1 MSKLILLL
9 PLTFAVRAYT
19 EFDTTC
25 TTPNVTTNFVSSPD
39 SRGTLDIL
47 WSCLFTIIACTW
59 TIQHLN
65 VPEGRNGRDP
75 GWIGDIK
82 WGLKRTWTSAKWMI
96 VTMLAPELV
105 LSKACL
111 DLAEAQSDLKTL
123 QKLAGEDG
131 TEWTVTHSL
140 FANMG
145 GFVIRGDTGQELQ
158 ALDKTNNES
167 TPLTGP
173 SVTDERE
180 QITKAPS
187 SAPLVSSRQTAVPR
201 DQAHALGHYDPFH
214 LTAAGILRLRTSGQ
228 LPKMPLISADD
239 INDKSKT
246 DSFARVVSVAQ
257 ITWIAVQVLARVAR
271 RLAVSQLEIAVVAF
285 SSCAIMIYIL
295 HWKKP
300 KSVLVPYTVLTFP
313 GPIPVKIARK
323 ERIITKNNSNFQIFF
338 GGTKDAGRS
347 LPQTNGRPIRNDFT
361 PESLARTDDNAVY
374 FALGM
379 ALGSSLF
386 GVIHVAAW
394 NFTFP
399 SKVELI
405 LWRVASIYCTVFFIL
420 FSVLLKIPDRFQ
432 WFEDQMRKL
441 ASSLYVLARVF
452 MIVEMF
458 RTLCFLPPD
467 AYTSTWATNIPH
479 LA

>member
-1 MSKLILLL
+1 M
-9 PLTFAVRAYT
+9 
-19 EFDTTC
+19 
-25 TTPNVTTNFVSSPD
+25 
-39 SRGTLDIL
+39 
-47 WSCLFTIIACTW
+47 
-59 TIQHLN
+59 
-65 VPEGRNGRDP
+65 
-75 GWIGDIK
+75 GDIK
-82 WGLKRTWTSAKWMI
+82 WALKRTWTSAKWMV

-105 LSKACL
+105 LSKAWE
-111 DLAEAQSDLKTL
+111 DLAVAQSDLKAL

-131 TEWTVTHSL
+131 TEWTLTHSL

-145 GFVIRGDTGQELQ
+145 GFVIRGNMGQELEH
-158 ALDKTNNES
+158 LDKTDSEPTS
-167 TPLTGP
+167 HTRP

-180 QITKAPS
+180 MVPIAPS
-187 SAPLVSSRQTAVPR
+187 STPWTSSRQAAIPR
-201 DQAHALGHYDPFH
+201 DQTQALEYYDPFH
-214 LTAAGILRLRTSGQ
+214 LTAAGILRLRTS
-228 LPKMPLISADD
+228 LLLSKMPSISADD

-257 ITWIAVQVLARVAR
+257 IIWIVVQVLARVAR

-313 GPIPVKIARK
+313 GPIPAEITRK
-323 ERIITKNNSNFQIFF
+323 ESDIRKNDSNFQFFF
-338 GGTKDAGRS
+338 GGIEDSPPS
-347 LPQTNGRPIRNDFT
+347 LPGTNGRPIPNDVVPDSHT
-361 PESLARTDDNAVY
+361 GTGDQVGY
-374 FALGM
+374 FLLGL
-379 ALGSSLF
+379 ALGSCLF
-386 GVIHVAAW
+386 GGIHIAAW

-399 SKVELI
+399 TKVELI
-405 LWRVASIYCTVFFIL
+405 LWRVASIYSAVFVGL
-420 FSVLLKIPDRFQ
+420 FLGLLAVLDKVDWLQAHMLK
-432 WFEDQMRKL
+432 L
-441 ASSLYVLARVF
+441 VSSLYVLARVF

>member
-1 MSKLILLL
+1 MDHS
-9 PLTFAVRAYT
+9 TSECT
-19 EFDTTC
+19 E
-25 TTPNVTTNFVSSPD
+25 
-39 SRGTLDIL
+39 
-47 WSCLFTIIACTW
+47 
-59 TIQHLN
+59 
-65 VPEGRNGRDP
+65 ERNGRDP

-105 LSKACL
+105 LSKAWEE
-111 DLAEAQSDLKTL
+111 LAVAQSDLKAL
-123 QKLAGEDG
+123 QNLAGEDG

-145 GFVIRGDTGQELQ
+145 GFVIRGNTGQELQ
-158 ALDKTNNES
+158 ALDKTHNES
-167 TPLTGP
+167 TPLPGP
-173 SVTDERE
+173 SVADERG

-187 SAPLVSSRQTAVPR
+187 SAPLVSSRQTAAPR

-214 LTAAGILRLRTSGQ
+214 LTAAGILRLRRSGQ

-257 ITWIAVQVLARVAR
+257 ITWIVVQVLTRVAR

-285 SSCAIMIYIL
+285 STCAIMIYIL

-300 KSVLVPYTVLTFP
+300 KSVLIPYTVLTFP
-313 GPIPVKIARK
+313 GPIPLEIARV
-323 ERIITKNNSNFQIFF
+323 ESIIKKTESNLQLFF
-338 GGTKDAGRS
+338 GAEHNAPHSPLQK
-347 LPQTNGRPIRNDFT
+347 NGRPIPNDVV
-361 PESLARTDDNAVY
+361 PESFAWEDHGVGY
-374 FALGM
+374 FLLGLG
-379 ALGSSLF
+379 LGSSVF
-386 GVIHVAAW
+386 GGIHVAAW

-405 LWRVASIYCTVFFIL
+405 LWRVASIYCTVFFGLFIL
-420 FSVLLKIPDRFQ
+420 QLVLLLDRWE
-432 WFEDQMRKL
+432 WFPAPMEKL
-441 ASSLYVLARVF
+441 VSSLYVLARVF

>member
-1 MSKLILLL
+1 
-9 PLTFAVRAYT
+9 
-19 EFDTTC
+19 
-25 TTPNVTTNFVSSPD
+25 
-39 SRGTLDIL
+39 
-47 WSCLFTIIACTW
+47 
-59 TIQHLN
+59 
-65 VPEGRNGRDP
+65 
-75 GWIGDIK
+75 
-82 WGLKRTWTSAKWMI
+82 MI

-105 LSKACL
+105 LSKAWE
-111 DLAEAQSDLKTL
+111 DLAVAQSDLKAL

-145 GFVIRGDTGQELQ
+145 GFVIRGNTGQEFQ

-228 LPKMPLISADD
+228 LSKMPSITADD

-257 ITWIAVQVLARVAR
+257 ITWIVVQVLARVAR

-295 HWKKP
+295 YWKKP

-313 GPIPVKIARK
+313 GPIPVEIARG
-323 ERIITKNNSNFQIFF
+323 ESIIKKGDSIFQSLF
-338 GGTKDAGRS
+338 GGTKGAWRS
-347 LPQTNGRPIRNDFT
+347 LPQKNGRSIPNDVT
-361 PESLARTDDNAVY
+361 PKSLARRDDNVLY
-374 FALGM
+374 FGLGM

-386 GVIHVAAW
+386 GGIHVAAW

-399 SKVELI
+399 TKVELI
-405 LWRVASIYCTVFFIL
+405 LWRVASIYCTVLFGLFIVVFAL
-420 FSVLLKIPDRFQ
+420 RSRFQ
-432 WFEDQMRKL
+432 WFQVQMTKL
-441 ASSLYVLARVF
+441 VSSLYVLARVF

>member
-65 VPEGRNGRDP
+65 VPEERNGTDP

-82 WGLKRTWTSAKWMI
+82 WGLKRTWASAKWMI

-105 LSKACL
+105 LSKAWE
-111 DLAEAQSDLKTL
+111 DLVVAQSDLKAL

-145 GFVIRGDTGQELQ
+145 G
-158 ALDKTNNES
+158 
-167 TPLTGP
+167 
-173 SVTDERE
+173 
-180 QITKAPS
+180 
-187 SAPLVSSRQTAVPR
+187 QTAVPR
-201 DQAHALGHYDPFH
+201 DQTHALRHHNPFH
-214 LTAAGILRLRTSGQ
+214 LTAASILQLRTSRQ

-257 ITWIAVQVLARVAR
+257 ITWIVVQVLARVAK

-295 HWKKP
+295 QWKKP
-300 KSVLVPYTVLTFP
+300 KSVLVPYTVLKFS
-313 GPIPVKIARK
+313 GPIPVEIAR
-323 ERIITKNNSNFQIFF
+323 EESDIRGGSNFRIFF
-338 GGTKDAGRS
+338 GETEYVWHS
-347 LPQTNGRPIRNDFT
+347 LPQTNGRPIPNDVT
-361 PESLARTDDNAVY
+361 PEHLAQADDNFHY
-374 FALGM
+374 FLLGLG
-379 ALGSSLF
+379 LGSSLF
-386 GVIHVAAW
+386 GGIHVAAW

-420 FSVLLKIPDRFQ
+420 FLVLLTIPDRFQ
-432 WFEDQMRKL
+432 WFEDQMTKL
-441 ASSLYVLARVF
+441 VSSLYVLARVF
-452 MIVEMF
+452 MVVEMF

>member
-1 MSKLILLL
+1 MFKLILLL
-9 PLTFAVRAYT
+9 SLSFTVRAYT

-65 VPEGRNGRDP
+65 VPEERNGRNP

-82 WGLKRTWTSAKWMI
+82 WGLKRTCTSAKWMI

-105 LSKACL
+105 LSKAWEEL
-111 DLAEAQSDLKTL
+111 VVAQSDLKAL

-131 TEWTVTHSL
+131 TEWTLTHSL

-145 GFVIRGDTGQELQ
+145 GFVIRGNTGQELQ
-158 ALDKTNNES
+158 ALEKTHNES

-180 QITKAPS
+180 QITKASS
-187 SAPLVSSRQTAVPR
+187 SAPLVSSRQIAIPR
-201 DQAHALGHYDPFH
+201 DQTHALGHCDPFH
-214 LTAAGILRLRTSGQ
+214 LTAAGIFRLRTSGQ

-246 DSFARVVSVAQ
+246 DSFARVISVAQ
-257 ITWIAVQVLARVAR
+257 ITWIVAQVLTRVAR

-285 SSCAIMIYIL
+285 SACAIIIYIL

-300 KSVLVPYTVLTFP
+300 KSVLIPCTVLTFP
-313 GPIPVKIARK
+313 GPIPLEITRK
-323 ERIITKNNSNFQIFF
+323 ESIIEKRASNLQEFF
-338 GGTKDAGRS
+338 GGAGVVRRS
-347 LPQTNGRPIRNDFT
+347 PLQENGRPIPNDVV
-361 PESLARTDDNAVY
+361 PESLARGEDTVY
-374 FALGM
+374 CFFLG
-379 ALGSSLF
+379 LGLGCSVF
-386 GVIHVAAW
+386 GGIHVAAW

-405 LWRVASIYCTVFFIL
+405 LWRVTSIYCTFFFGLFIL
-420 FSVLLKIPDRFQ
+420 QSVLLDRFK
-432 WFEDQMRKL
+432 WFQARMARL
-441 ASSLYVLARVF
+441 VSSLYVLARVF
-452 MIVEMF
+452 TIVEMF

>member
-65 VPEGRNGRDP
+65 VPEERNGTDP

-82 WGLKRTWTSAKWMI
+82 WGLKRTWASAKWMI

-105 LSKACL
+105 LSKAWE
-111 DLAEAQSDLKTL
+111 DLVVAQSDLKAL

-145 GFVIRGDTGQELQ
+145 GFIIRGNTGQELQ
-158 ALDKTNNES
+158 ALDKIHNES
-167 TPLTGP
+167 TPLPGP

-187 SAPLVSSRQTAVPR
+187 SASSRQTAVPR
-201 DQAHALGHYDPFH
+201 DQTHALRHHNPFH
-214 LTAAGILRLRTSGQ
+214 LTAASILQLRTSRQ

-257 ITWIAVQVLARVAR
+257 ITWIVVQVLARVAK

-295 HWKKP
+295 QWKKP
-300 KSVLVPYTVLTFP
+300 KSVLVPYTVLKFS
-313 GPIPVKIARK
+313 GPIPVEIAR
-323 ERIITKNNSNFQIFF
+323 EESDIRGGSNFRIFF
-338 GGTKDAGRS
+338 GETEYVWHS
-347 LPQTNGRPIRNDFT
+347 LPQTNGRPIPNDVT
-361 PESLARTDDNAVY
+361 PEHLAQADDNFHY
-374 FALGM
+374 FLLGLG
-379 ALGSSLF
+379 LGSSLF
-386 GVIHVAAW
+386 GGIHVAAW

-420 FSVLLKIPDRFQ
+420 FLVLLTIPDRFQ
-432 WFEDQMRKL
+432 WFEDQMTKL
-441 ASSLYVLARVF
+441 VSSLYVLARVF
-452 MIVEMF
+452 MVVEMF

>member
-65 VPEGRNGRDP
+65 VPEERNGTDP

-105 LSKACL
+105 LSKACV
-111 DLAEAQSDLKTL
+111 DLAVAQSDLKAL
-123 QKLAGEDG
+123 QELAGEDG
-131 TEWTVTHSL
+131 TEWTLTHSL

-145 GFVIRGDTGQELQ
+145 GFVIRGNMGLELQ
-158 ALDKTNNES
+158 AIDKTHNES
-167 TPLTGP
+167 TPLPGP

-187 SAPLVSSRQTAVPR
+187 SAPSASSRQTAVPR
-201 DQAHALGHYDPFH
+201 DQAHALGNYDPFH
-214 LTAAGILRLRTSGQ
+214 LTAAGILQLRTSGQ
-228 LPKMPLISADD
+228 LSKMPSITADD

-246 DSFARVVSVAQ
+246 DSFARAVSVAQ
-257 ITWIAVQVLARVAR
+257 ITWIVVQVLARVAR
-271 RLAVSQLEIAVVAF
+271 RLAVSQLEIAVLAF

-300 KSVLVPYTVLTFP
+300 KGVLVPYTVLTFP
-313 GPIPVKIARK
+313 GPIPVEIARK
-323 ERIITKNNSNFQIFF
+323 KSIIKKRDSIFQLFF
-338 GGTKDAGRS
+338 GGTKDARQHA
-347 LPQTNGRPIRNDFT
+347 PPEKWT
-361 PESLARTDDNAVY
+361 PHPERRYSNRC
-374 FALGM
+374 
-379 ALGSSLF
+379 S
-386 GVIHVAAW
+386 
-394 NFTFP
+394 
-399 SKVELI
+399 E
-405 LWRVASIYCTVFFIL
+405 
-420 FSVLLKIPDRFQ
+420 
-432 WFEDQMRKL
+432 
-441 ASSLYVLARVF
+441 
-452 MIVEMF
+452 
-458 RTLCFLPPD
+458 
-467 AYTSTWATNIPH
+467 
-479 LA
+479 

>member
-1 MSKLILLL
+1 
-9 PLTFAVRAYT
+9 
-19 EFDTTC
+19 
-25 TTPNVTTNFVSSPD
+25 
-39 SRGTLDIL
+39 
-47 WSCLFTIIACTW
+47 
-59 TIQHLN
+59 
-65 VPEGRNGRDP
+65 
-75 GWIGDIK
+75 
-82 WGLKRTWTSAKWMI
+82 MI
-96 VTMLAPELV
+96 VTMVAPELV
-105 LSKACL
+105 LSKACS
-111 DLAEAQSDLKTL
+111 DLAEAQSDLKAL

-145 GFVIRGDTGQELQ
+145 GFVIRGNTWQELQ
-158 ALDKTNNES
+158 ALDKTHNES
-167 TPLTGP
+167 TPLPGP

-187 SAPLVSSRQTAVPR
+187 SAPSASSRQTAVPR
-201 DQAHALGHYDPFH
+201 DQTHALGHYGPFH
-214 LTAAGILRLRTSGQ
+214 LTAAGIFRLRTSGQ

-257 ITWIAVQVLARVAR
+257 ITWIVVQVLARVAR

-300 KSVLVPYTVLTFP
+300 KGVLVPYTVLTLP
-313 GPIPVKIARK
+313 GPIPVEIARK
-323 ERIITKNNSNFQIFF
+323 ESIINKNDSYFRVFF
-338 GGTKDAGRS
+338 RGTKDVWRS
-347 LPQTNGRPIRNDFT
+347 LPQTNGRPIPNDVI
-361 PESLARTDDNAVY
+361 PGHLSYY
-374 FALGM
+374 FDSFYYCILGLG
-379 ALGSSLF
+379 LGSSLF
-386 GVIHVAAW
+386 GGIHIAAW

-399 SKVELI
+399 TKVELI
-405 LWRVASIYCTVFFIL
+405 LWRVASIYCTVFLGLFI
-420 FSVLLKIPDRFQ
+420 VLSALLSGFE
-432 WFEDQMRKL
+432 WFRIQMKKL
-441 ASSLYVLARVF
+441 VSSLYVLARVF

-467 AYTSTWATNIPH
+467 AYISTWATNIPH

>member
-9 PLTFAVRAYT
+9 SLSFTVRAYT
-19 EFDTTC
+19 EFDTIC

-65 VPEGRNGRDP
+65 VPEERNGRNP

-82 WGLKRTWTSAKWMI
+82 WGLKRTWTSAKWMML
-96 VTMLAPELV
+96 TMLAPELV
-105 LSKACL
+105 LSKAWV
-111 DLAEAQSDLKTL
+111 DLAVAQSGLRAL

-145 GFVIRGDTGQELQ
+145 GFVIRGNTGQELQ
-158 ALDKTNNES
+158 APDKTHNES

-173 SVTDERE
+173 SITDERE
-180 QITKAPS
+180 QITKGPS
-187 SAPLVSSRQTAVPR
+187 SASLVSSKQIAIPR
-201 DQAHALGHYDPFH
+201 DQTHALGHYDPFH
-214 LTAAGILRLRTSGQ
+214 LTAAGILRLRRSGQ

-257 ITWIAVQVLARVAR
+257 ITWIVAQVLTRVAR

-285 SSCAIMIYIL
+285 STCAIIIYIL

-300 KSVLVPYTVLTFP
+300 KSVLIPCIVLTFP
-313 GPIPVKIARK
+313 GPIPLEITRK
-323 ERIITKNNSNFQIFF
+323 ESIIKKGASYLQTFYNGERDVLQ
-338 GGTKDAGRS
+338 S
-347 LPQTNGRPIRNDFT
+347 LHENGRPIPNDVV
-361 PESLARTDDNAVY
+361 PESLAGGYESASY
-374 FALGM
+374 FVLGL

-386 GVIHVAAW
+386 GGIHVAAW

-399 SKVELI
+399 TKVELI
-405 LWRVASIYCTVFFIL
+405 LWRVASIYCTAFICL
-420 FSVLLKIPDRFQ
+420 FVVLLSFE
-432 WFEDQMRKL
+432 WFEIQMTRL
-441 ASSLYVLARVF
+441 VSSLYVLARVF

>member
-1 MSKLILLL
+1 
-9 PLTFAVRAYT
+9 
-19 EFDTTC
+19 
-25 TTPNVTTNFVSSPD
+25 
-39 SRGTLDIL
+39 
-47 WSCLFTIIACTW
+47 
-59 TIQHLN
+59 
-65 VPEGRNGRDP
+65 
-75 GWIGDIK
+75 
-82 WGLKRTWTSAKWMI
+82 MI

-105 LSKACL
+105 LSKAWE
-111 DLAEAQSDLKTL
+111 DLAVAQSDLKAL

-145 GFVIRGDTGQELQ
+145 GFVIRGNTGQELQ
-158 ALDKTNNES
+158 ALDKIHNES
-167 TPLTGP
+167 TPLPGP

-187 SAPLVSSRQTAVPR
+187 SAPSASSRQTAVPR
-201 DQAHALGHYDPFH
+201 DQTHALRHHNPFH
-214 LTAAGILRLRTSGQ
+214 LTAASILQLRTSRQ

-257 ITWIAVQVLARVAR
+257 ITWIVVQVLARVAK

-295 HWKKP
+295 QWKKP
-300 KSVLVPYTVLTFP
+300 KSVLVPYTVLKFS
-313 GPIPVKIARK
+313 GPIPVEITR
-323 ERIITKNNSNFQIFF
+323 EESIIRETRSNLQILF
-338 GGTKDAGRS
+338 GGLHNAPHS
-347 LPQTNGRPIRNDFT
+347 LPQKIGRPIPNDIV
-361 PESLARTDDNAVY
+361 PESLARTNHEVDY
-374 FALGM
+374 LFLGLG
-379 ALGSSLF
+379 LGSSLF
-386 GVIHVAAW
+386 GGIHVAAW

-399 SKVELI
+399 TKVELI
-405 LWRVASIYCTVFFIL
+405 LWRVASIYSTVFFGL
-420 FSVLLKIPDRFQ
+420 FIVLLISLYRFE
-432 WFEDQMRKL
+432 WFRNQMIKL
-441 ASSLYVLARVF
+441 VSSLYVLARVF

>member
-1 MSKLILLL
+1 MFKLILLL
-9 PLTFAVRAYT
+9 SLSFTVRAYT

-65 VPEGRNGRDP
+65 VPEERNGRNP

-82 WGLKRTWTSAKWMI
+82 WGLKRTCTSAKWMI
-96 VTMLAPELV
+96 LTMLAPEFV
-105 LSKACL
+105 LSKAWEE
-111 DLAEAQSDLKTL
+111 LAVAQTDLKAL
-123 QKLAGEDG
+123 QELAGKDG
-131 TEWTVTHSL
+131 TEWTLTHSL

-145 GFVIRGDTGQELQ
+145 GFVIRGNTGQELQ
-158 ALDKTNNES
+158 ALEKTHNES

-180 QITKAPS
+180 QITKASS
-187 SAPLVSSRQTAVPR
+187 SAPLVSSRQITIPR
-201 DQAHALGHYDPFH
+201 DQTHALGHYDPFH
-214 LTAAGILRLRTSGQ
+214 LTAADIFRLRTSGQ

-257 ITWIAVQVLARVAR
+257 ITWIVAQVLTRVVR

-285 SSCAIMIYIL
+285 STCAIIIYIL

-300 KSVLVPYTVLTFP
+300 KSVLIPCTVLTFP
-313 GPIPVKIARK
+313 GPIPLEITHKESIIEENESMLQKIFGKGYDTPRPLSQ
-323 ERIITKNNSNFQIFF
+323 KN
-338 GGTKDAGRS
+338 GC
-347 LPQTNGRPIRNDFT
+347 PIPNDVV
-361 PESLARTDDNAVY
+361 PKSLARRNDTFAY
-374 FALGM
+374 FLLGFG
-379 ALGSSLF
+379 LGCSVF
-386 GVIHVAAW
+386 GGIHVAAW

-399 SKVELI
+399 TKVELI
-405 LWRVASIYCTVFFIL
+405 LWRVASIYSTVFFVL
-420 FSVLLKIPDRFQ
+420 FLMLIFLLVRFD
-432 WFEDQMRKL
+432 WFGIQMRKL
-441 ASSLYVLARVF
+441 VSSLYVLARVF